1 MAEVAALSPPH
12 TSFERDSV
20 PGTAHR
26 ASLLALLGAHAMPVW
41 GWGQRGAY
49 AELVMDG
56 PSLDH
61 WVRTAGLWAEAERRL
76 WEWEQMVAA
85 LTDEPADDMV
95 RRAVGD
101 LADRAVGAIEEWIDL
116 VFLPVCLDGLGEQ
129 LLRTVASSTY
139 GPLERHARRLVRS
152 KRGQCAE
159 GCSSL
164 DEIVANA
171 QVDRARLDER
181 AERWL
186 ALARDFAERTTV
198 LERETAWVDL
208 GIAQA
213 LDPDTAMAGVEARL
227 RTHLRG
233 TR

>member
-1 MAEVAALSPPH
+1 MAEVAAPARPH
-12 TSFERDSV
+12 TSSERDSV
-20 PGTAHR
+20 PSAPHR
-26 ASLLALLGAHAMPVW
+26 AALLSLLGAHAVPVW
-41 GWGQRGAY
+41 GWGERGAY

-61 WVRTAGLWAEAERRL
+61 WVRTAGLWAEAERRS

-85 LTDEPADDMV
+85 LTDESADTIV
-95 RRAVGD
+95 RRAVGE
-101 LADRAVGAIEEWIDL
+101 LADRAAGAIEEWIDL
-116 VFLPVCLDGLGEQ
+116 VFLPVCLDGLGEE

-164 DEIVANA
+164 DEIVASA
-171 QVDRARLDER
+171 QLDRARLDDR
-181 AERWL
+181 TERWL
-186 ALARDFAERTTV
+186 ELARDFAERTAA
-198 LERETAWVDL
+198 LEHQTAWIDL

-213 LDPDTAMAGVEARL
+213 LDPDAAMARVEARL
-227 RTHLRG
+227 RRHQG
-233 TR
+233 GS

>member
-1 MAEVAALSPPH
+1 MAEVAAPARPH

-20 PGTAHR
+20 PSPGHR
-26 ASLLALLGAHAMPVW
+26 AAVLGLLGAHGVPVW
-41 GWGQRGAY
+41 GWGERGAY

-56 PSLDH
+56 PSLEQ
-61 WVRTAGLWAEAERRL
+61 WVRTAGLWAEAERRS

-85 LTDEPADDMV
+85 LTDEPADGIV
-95 RRAVGD
+95 RQAVGD

-159 GCSSL
+159 GCSAL
-164 DEIVANA
+164 DEIVART
-171 QVDRARLDER
+171 QVDRARLDDR

-186 ALARDFAERTTV
+186 ALAREFAEHTAV

-208 GIAQA
+208 GI
-213 LDPDTAMAGVEARL
+213 
-227 RTHLRG
+227 
-233 TR
+233 